1 MTLTEII
8 IENELDGNGQGFYNG
23 YNFYTKNDKPCYM
36 TEYAKDEDD
45 VYSYMDLMAVV
56 TEWLQEDSTKTFL
69 EAISQDHRDLEF
81 WIEYVYTTLEGES
94 PEAFLRRLS
103 FTNK

>member
-1 MTLTEII
+1 MTLTETIN
-8 IENELDGNGQGFYNG
+8 ENELDSNGQGFYNDD
-23 YNFYTKNDKPCYM
+23 NFYNKNDKPCYM

-45 VYSYMDLMAVV
+45 VYSYLDLMAVI

-69 EAISQDHRDLEF
+69 EAISLDNRDLEF
-81 WIEYVYTTLEGES
+81 WIEYVYTTLDGES